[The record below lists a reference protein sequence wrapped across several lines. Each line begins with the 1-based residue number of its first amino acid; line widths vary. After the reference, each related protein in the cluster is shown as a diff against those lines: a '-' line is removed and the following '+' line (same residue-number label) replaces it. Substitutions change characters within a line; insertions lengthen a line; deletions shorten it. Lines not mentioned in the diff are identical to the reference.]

1 MFLEQVGNRW
11 KDELTVEGWTEDK
24 NGKPTVQEIINVV
37 IGMYCLERIAISHK
51 FKDEVMKS
59 VSLHTA
65 MDYYGWDPVNENV
78 PSTKIPE
85 RCTHCGLLND
95 RDKKMCFKCGKKLVM
110 QSPYRI
116 MSNALI
122 HSFFAYKAGVVL
134 GTPFINVLKHL
145 PEFRPYKGHDM
156 LEWEDYFDQ
165 CYMITHV
172 IFVLSNWGELSLD
185 QNMFPHEY
193 FFIIRNLPVH
203 MYTGDIH
210 LVSEFLECLRIF
222 GTPDS
227 SELIQKGI
235 TLLLENQNVNGSWD
249 SNKGTDAYTQYHATM
264 CACQAMLAHR
274 YCGYGPGIVE
284 ASELLKIWH
293 ANDVKLSLDLSEK
306 QREVRGD
313 EMEEAYSVLETKVK
327 GLEKTIHTKEIE
339 RRRKILHEEKLEQRR
354 QKRQAAAEGVKANIT
369 NQEAKG
375 SNQEKLRKFP

>member
-1 MFLEQVGNRW
+1 MFRVW
-11 KDELTVEGWTEDK
+11 KEASHAK
-24 NGKPTVQEIINVV
+24 S
-37 IGMYCLERIAISHK
+37 ISHH
-51 FKDEVMKS
+51 EQ
-59 VSLHTA
+59 
-65 MDYYGWDPVNENV
+65 
-78 PSTKIPE
+78 
-85 RCTHCGLLND
+85 C
-95 RDKKMCFKCGKKLVM
+95 
-110 QSPYRI
+110 
-116 MSNALI
+116 LI

-145 PEFRPYKGHDM
+145 PEFRPYTGHDM

-284 ASELLKIWH
+284 ASELLNIWH
-293 ANDVKLSLDLSEK
+293 ANDGKLIDLSE
-306 QREVRGD
+306 QEREGGD
-313 EMEEAYSVLETKVK
+313 EMEEAYSVLET
-327 GLEKTIHTKEIE
+327 
-339 RRRKILHEEKLEQRR
+339 R
-354 QKRQAAAEGVKANIT
+354 EG
-369 NQEAKG
+369 
-375 SNQEKLRKFP
+375 S